1 MEGASGRRGS
11 LRGIEQ
17 SIEFISRQKRTA
29 IEKLQLFDANM
40 WLGRALHFPLAEE
53 VSPTELAEILQRY
66 NISGGLVSHWDGP
79 ALSAQDGNDALVKLG
94 EDLPDTIHTVW
105 TGLPLL
111 PREQGPLPGFNKPD
125 SRMRGVR
132 LFPKTHRYTLSPW
145 AVGSLCRW
153 CIEYGLPLFL
163 WHVEVEWDSLY
174 SLAKAFPELNIVL
187 ESQWQKILYHNR
199 TLYSLLQDNENVY
212 LEISNFIGQDFI
224 THGVST
230 LGAGRFVYGSFLP
243 QNDPLACAGMLI
255 DADISDEDKK
265 RIACSNMRS
274 LLEGVSL

>member
-1 MEGASGRRGS
+1 
-11 LRGIEQ
+11 
-17 SIEFISRQKRTA
+17 
-29 IEKLQLFDANM
+29 
-40 WLGRALHFPLAEE
+40 
-53 VSPTELAEILQRY
+53 
-66 NISGGLVSHWDGP
+66 
-79 ALSAQDGNDALVKLG
+79 
-94 EDLPDTIHTVW
+94 
-105 TGLPLL
+105 
-111 PREQGPLPGFNKPD
+111 
-125 SRMRGVR
+125 
-132 LFPKTHRYTLSPW
+132 
-145 AVGSLCRW
+145 
-153 CIEYGLPLFL
+153 
-163 WHVEVEWDSLY
+163 VEVEWDSLY